1 MREER
6 GAVNGDVDG
15 SGEMRGPTDADANAD
30 GRGCGGVEDGQ
41 HAEGGRETRTSTKPL
56 HPEVSGGMVT
66 LDAPLGE

>member
-15 SGEMRGPTDADANAD
+15 SGEMRGWTDDAD
-30 GRGCGGVEDGQ
+30 VEGGQ

-66 LDAPLGE
+66 LDAALGE